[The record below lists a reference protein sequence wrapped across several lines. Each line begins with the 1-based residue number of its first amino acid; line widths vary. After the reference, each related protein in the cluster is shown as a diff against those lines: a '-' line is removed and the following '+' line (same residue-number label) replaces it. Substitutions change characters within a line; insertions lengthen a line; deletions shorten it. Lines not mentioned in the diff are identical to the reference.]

1 MPKIKAKFRKRNGI
15 PYAIEIFSGTQYR
28 CRHCNEI
35 FLHAKELDAHLRMV
49 AKERKNKRF
58 EPHRSTPALHSNVSS
73 TVLYTYDIE
82 DRMKKQWLK
91 LKKNDTYDGL

>member
-1 MPKIKAKFRKRNGI
+1 MPKIKAKFRRRKGI
-15 PYAIEIFSGTQYR
+15 PYAIETFAGKQFR

-35 FLHAKELDAHLRMV
+35 FYREKELDAHLRNV
-49 AKERKNKRF
+49 IKEYNDKQIQ
-58 EPHRSTPALHSNVSS
+58 PHRFTPKISSTVNS

-91 LKKNDTYDGL
+91 LKKGDVYDGL